1 MNAINIPT
9 FLNIDL
15 SFNLS
20 GPGRRYGAFFID
32 WAIKI
37 GYFFLISN
45 LLYIDIFSHS
55 FLLSFLVYTPF
66 LFYTF
71 FMEWLW
77 KGQTIGKKLMSIK
90 VIGEDGNHP
99 SVSQCAIRWM
109 FLFADAYVFTL
120 AAFLN
125 PLFGSLALFGPLVGA
140 ILIGATKTEQRLGDI
155 AAKTYIVSTKETHYS
170 IEDTIYA
177 YSNKRN
183 NYVVK
188 YPEVVK
194 LSDKDMTIIQNLL
207 EKSEIQM
214 DENLT
219 EKLASHVKRILKI
232 QTEDSDLVFLKSLL
246 RDYNHLTIEQ

>member
-37 GYFFLISN
+37 GYVFLISS
-45 LLYIDIFSHS
+45 LFMIDIFSS
-55 FLLSFLVYTPF
+55 NFFLSFIIYMPF
-66 LFYTF
+66 FFYTF
-71 FMEWLW
+71 LLEWLW

-90 VIGEDGNHP
+90 VIGTDGNHP

-109 FLFADAYVFTL
+109 FLFADAYVFSL
-120 AAFLN
+120 AAFID
-125 PLFGSLALFGPLVGA
+125 PMFSAMAIFGPLVGA
-140 ILIGATKTEQRLGDI
+140 IMIGATKTEQRLGDI

-183 NYVVK
+183 NYTVK

-207 EKSEIQM
+207 EKSENQM
-214 DENLT
+214 DSDLT
-219 EKLASHVKRILKI
+219 NRLAEHVKKILKI
-232 QTEDSDLVFLKSLL
+232 QSTDADLVFLKALL
-246 RDYNHLTIEQ
+246 SDYNHLTID